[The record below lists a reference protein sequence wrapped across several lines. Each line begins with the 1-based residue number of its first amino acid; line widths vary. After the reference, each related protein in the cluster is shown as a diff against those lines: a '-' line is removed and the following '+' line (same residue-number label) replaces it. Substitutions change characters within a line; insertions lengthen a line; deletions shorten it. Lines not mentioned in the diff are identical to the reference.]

1 MTSFRKFS
9 FLVVA
14 YLKKKKKKIDVE
26 ILRRKREKK
35 TINYIA
41 FLPFLLRNMTPRT
54 DYLRVQEFNDEW
66 KEERK
71 DESQCNNNNVIKE
84 M

>member
-54 DYLRVQEFNDEW
+54 DYLRVQEFNDE
-66 KEERK
+66 
-71 DESQCNNNNVIKE
+71 
-84 M
+84 